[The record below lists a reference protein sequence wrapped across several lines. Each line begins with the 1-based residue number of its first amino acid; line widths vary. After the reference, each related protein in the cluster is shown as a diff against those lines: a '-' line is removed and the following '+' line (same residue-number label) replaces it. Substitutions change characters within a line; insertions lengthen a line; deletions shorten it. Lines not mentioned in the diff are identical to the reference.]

1 MKRNIFKALAL
12 SAVCLVSTSVLMN
25 AQQLNPAVYG
35 PQVNKLKKG
44 QGTVTDYVPNQV
56 IVKFKDTSG
65 VRVQFGSN
73 RTIRTTSVKSVD
85 SKLTALGIKKAEQLM
100 PLTGAK
106 KLRKSNVM
114 LKSYSGR
121 EIPEP
126 DMSRLYLMNVDSTKN
141 MSVYE
146 VIKQLENIAEVE
158 YAEPNYRIYAMTT
171 SESATYTAEPLYTQQ
186 WGPSAINLP
195 ALWDMPKI
203 NDKRPVIAIIDTG
216 VEVTHPDLADNIYTN
231 EKELNGEDYL
241 DDDNNG
247 FYDDV
252 HGWDF
257 IKNRPVESDPNGHG
271 THCAGIAA
279 AVGNNGKG
287 ITGANPDAL
296 ILPVTVL
303 GADGSGDIA
312 SAIKGV
318 DYAVAN
324 GADVLSMSFGSAWGN
339 SMYGA
344 CKKAFQSAVLVAAA
358 GNDGLSINVVPRSP
372 SDPSGRIFPGAF
384 DVVLGVMASDNNGN
398 RAGFSN
404 YDEDGAYY
412 SDYDK
417 HGDNFYNYEVL
428 APGVDI
434 MSTYPGGQYKSL
446 NGTSMATPLVAG
458 AVSRLLQTK
467 ETELYRGTFV
477 GDIVHATD
485 NATGVLDVI
494 KAYNFNSENRS
505 TELVVQS
512 VAFDDSAMGDGDGV
526 LESGEIVDLYPTIRC
541 LWGNANN
548 IKLNISVDT
557 EYEKESTIEIIDTN
571 VDFGWNLNS
580 QGSGKSKNP
589 LRVKINENIVN
600 GYNLRLIVSISDES
614 NLNVQQKQVEKIIQ
628 RSDALTGAISED
640 LTLTPDKQYIINGN
654 FGVPSGV
661 TLTILPGTILKFTDG
676 AEMKV
681 EGEIICNGTPE
692 NPIIFCGDGYS
703 YMGGFNFGHHNE
715 ISYVIF
721 ENLNAN
727 ILFSDGNI
735 KHCIIKNTKATAFSN
750 HYPGFVKC
758 NIYNNEYIYSFWSGM
773 GLTIDGINMI
783 GNICCDQPALGTEN
797 VINSNIFTNY
807 SFGMLDTR
815 VLNNVLYDISSMV
828 NYKPSRPNYFG
839 TSREDYARIGILDS
853 KNPISP
859 RGWGTYDLSNMPTRP
874 IAEAHGI
881 VWKVVVNGYDAQDE
895 FDLLPP
901 LGVGKH
907 KFEVYFNRPMNKSVT
922 PTVAMGA
929 VGPYDQIPI
938 DEEGCWNEDGTIYT
952 AYITIDGKFGS
963 NGLNRIYVAGAEDDE
978 YFEIP
983 IEDSRFNVMVQVT
996 GSLATHFFAEAGL
1009 GKVNL
1014 TWETD
1019 EEDFEDLL
1027 GYNIMRYTE
1036 HVDSIYE
1043 TDYNKYG
1050 DWNQHLII
1058 KGDTTIINET
1068 LIDSRIESFTDYNVI
1083 PGTTY
1088 YYQIKQ
1094 LTTSM
1099 NSHDL
1104 SNVVSATPLTAAKGD
1119 ANGSMSVDVA
1129 DVVTEVAYMT
1139 GQDPQPFIFEAADV
1153 NEDEVV
1159 NVLDVVG
1166 TVNII
1171 KSPAGTTSM
1180 SVNSTAIYTI
1190 EDGVL
1195 YVESP
1200 VALGGVQFRF
1210 NVSTDAEIT
1219 PLEALNDFETVGD
1232 NQGENGYLF
1241 MAFSMTG
1248 RTISAGKQALLRIG
1262 SAEMTEIVLCDA
1274 TGKSIIGIDGNTSG
1288 VGAIEA
1294 MQMELPYPNPFSD
1307 VLTVPYKVGKDG
1319 VHDVKIVVS
1328 TVTGA
1333 TVAMHTE
1340 KAEYGFHSWTW
1351 NAGKDVANGVYLV
1364 SLYVDGR
1371 LMQTAKA
1378 VKR

>member
-25 AQQLNPAVYG
+25 AQQLDPAVYG

-44 QGTVTDYVPNQV
+44 QGTATDYVPNQV

-65 VRVQFGSN
+65 VRVMFGKD

-85 SKLTALGIKKAEQLM
+85 NKLSALGIKKAEQLM

-141 MSVYE
+141 MSVHE

-158 YAEPNYRIYAMTT
+158 YAEPNYRTYAMTA

-203 NDKRPVIAIIDTG
+203 NDNRPVIAIIDTG

-247 FYDDV
+247 FADDV

-257 IKNRPVESDPNGHG
+257 IKNRPLESDPNGHG

-287 ITGANPDAL
+287 VTGANPDAL

-324 GADVLSMSFGSAWGN
+324 GADVLSMSFGSAWGQ
-339 SMYGA
+339 SMYDA
-344 CKKAFQSAVLVAAA
+344 CKKAYQSSVLVAAA

-372 SDPSGRIFPGAF
+372 SDPSGRMFPGAF

-412 SDYDK
+412 TDYDK

-467 ETELYRGTFV
+467 ETELYRGTLV
-477 GDIVHATD
+477 GDVVHAIHETK
-485 NATGVLDVI
+485 GVLDI
-494 KAYNFNSENRS
+494 LKAYNFNAENRA
-505 TELVVQS
+505 TEVVIQS
-512 VAFDDSAMGDGDGV
+512 VKFDDTAMGDGDGV
-526 LESGEIVDLYPTIRC
+526 VESGEIVDIYPTIRC
-541 LWGNANN
+541 VWGSTSN

-557 EYEKESTIEIIDTN
+557 EYEKESAIEIIDTN

-628 RSDALTGAISED
+628 RSDALTGVITED
-640 LTLTPDKQYIINGN
+640 ITLTPDKQYIISGR
-654 FGVPSGV
+654 FGVQSGV
-661 TLTILPGTILKFTDG
+661 TLTILPGTILKFSDG
-676 AEMKV
+676 VEMKV
-681 EGEIICNGTPE
+681 EGKIICNGTPE
-692 NPIIFCGDGYS
+692 NPIIFTMDGLNDAIS
-703 YMGGFNFGHHNE
+703 KIELENNE

-721 ENLNAN
+721 ERMRSREYLVQGVLRN
-727 ILFSDGNI
+727 
-735 KHCIIKNTKATAFSN
+735 CIIRNG
-750 HYPGFVKC
+750 GFDGLTEYWGSSYFECC
-758 NIYNNEYIYSFWSGM
+758 NIYNNGIGGYIWSDISYTNYINNTTYVGRSFAQSANVYSNYAS
-773 GLTIDGINMI
+773 DGILR
-783 GNICCDQPALGTEN
+783 NILE
-797 VINSNIFTNY
+797 
-807 SFGMLDTR
+807 
-815 VLNNVLYDISSMV
+815 DIDIIET
-828 NYKPSRPNYFG
+828 YTPEKPCYFG
-839 TSREDYARIGILDS
+839 SSIESKVRIGICDTN
-853 KNPISP
+853 NPIMQC
-859 RGWGTYDLSNMPTRP
+859 GWATYDLSNMLTRP
-874 IAEAHGI
+874 NADAHGI
-881 VWKVVVNGYDAQDE
+881 VWKVLVNGYDAQDE

-983 IEDSRFNVMVQVT
+983 VEDSRFNVMVQVT

-1068 LIDSRIESFTDYNVI
+1068 LIDSRIQSFTDYNVI

-1104 SNVVSATPLTAAKGD
+1104 SNVVSATPLTAQKGD

-1190 EDGVL
+1190 EDGIL
-1195 YVESP
+1195 YVESD

-1210 NVSTDAEIT
+1210 KTGEGAEIT
-1219 PLEALNDFETVGD
+1219 PLETLNGFETISD

-1241 MAFSMTG
+1241 FAFSMTG
-1248 RTISAGKQALLRIG
+1248 KTLATGKQALLRIG
-1262 SAEMTEIVLCDA
+1262 NAEITEVTLCDA
-1274 TGKSIIGIDGNTSG
+1274 TGKSIMGIDGNTSG
-1288 VGAIEA
+1288 MGAIEA

>member
-12 SAVCLVSTSVLMN
+12 SAVCFMSTSVLMN

-121 EIPEP
+121 EVPEP

-141 MSVYE
+141 MSVHE
-146 VIKQLENIAEVE
+146 VIKQLKTVAEVE
-158 YAEPNYRIYAMTT
+158 YAEPNYRTYAMATN
-171 SESATYTAEPLYTQQ
+171 ESATFTAEPLYTQQ

-231 EKELNGEDYL
+231 ETELNGEDYA

-312 SAIKGV
+312 SAIRGI

-324 GADVLSMSFGSAWGN
+324 GADVLSMSFGSAAGQ
-339 SMYGA
+339 SMYDA
-344 CKKAFQSAVLVAAA
+344 CKKAFQAAVLVAAA
-358 GNDGLSINVVPRSP
+358 GNDGLSINVVPRSIN
-372 SDPSGRIFPGAF
+372 DPSGRIFPGAF
-384 DVVLGVMASDNNGN
+384 DVVLGVMASDSNENI
-398 RAGFSN
+398 AGFSN

-412 SDYDK
+412 TDYDK

-467 ETELYRGTFV
+467 EAELYRGTFV
-477 GDIVHATD
+477 GDIVHATHE
-485 NATGVLDVI
+485 ASGVLDI
-494 KAYNFNSENRS
+494 LKAYNFNADNRS
-505 TELVVQS
+505 TELVIQS

-526 LESGEIVDLYPTIRC
+526 VESGEIVDIYPTIRC
-541 LWGNANN
+541 VWGNTSN
-548 IKLNISVDT
+548 IKLNIAVDT
-557 EYEKESTIEIIDTN
+557 EYEKESAIKIIDTN
-571 VDFGWNLNS
+571 VDFGWNLSS
-580 QGSGKSKNP
+580 QVSGKSKNP

-600 GYNLRLIVSISDES
+600 GYNLRLLVSISDES
-614 NLNVQQKQVEKIIQ
+614 NHNVQQKQVEKIIQ
-628 RSDALTGAISED
+628 RSGTLTGSLTED
-640 LTLTPDKQYIINGN
+640 LTLTPDKQYIISGR

-661 TLTILPGTILKFTDG
+661 TLTILPGTILKLSAG
-676 AEMKV
+676 VEMKV
-681 EGEIICNGTPE
+681 EGEIICDGTPD
-692 NPIIFCGDGYS
+692 NPIIFTSIEDVIGAQPHLS
-703 YMGGFNFGHHNE
+703 FGGKD

-721 ENLNAN
+721 EGMKGFRSSIYGL
-727 ILFSDGNI
+727 LSYGNF
-735 KHCIIKNTKATAFSN
+735 KNCVIRN
-750 HYPGFVKC
+750 GFLSAIAVESTSAITSFEKC
-758 NIYNNEYIYSFWSGM
+758 NIYNNSGP
-773 GLTIDGINMI
+773 IDGYFDPDDFLFIPITNS
-783 GNICCDQPALGTEN
+783 NYVNNKTYVSVYDRYLYKN
-797 VINSNIFTNY
+797 LVYSSNIFSNY
-807 SFGMLDTR
+807 NTDQLVSNILFVSDNIEAYLPE
-815 VLNNVLYDISSMV
+815 
-828 NYKPSRPNYFG
+828 KPCYFG
-839 TSREDYARIGILDS
+839 SSIESTVRFGIHDS

-859 RGWGTYDLSNMPTRP
+859 VGWGTYDLSNMLKRP
-874 IAEAHGI
+874 VAEAHGI

-907 KFEVYFNRPMNKSVT
+907 KFEVYFNRPMNTAVK
-922 PTVAMGA
+922 PTLAMGA
-929 VGPYDQIPI
+929 VEPYNQIPI
-938 DEEGCWNEDGTIYT
+938 DEDGSWNEDGTIYT

-963 NGLNRIYVAGAEDDE
+963 NGLNRIYVAEAEDDE

-983 IEDSRFNVMVQVT
+983 VEDSRFNVMVQVT

-1027 GYNIMRYTE
+1027 GYNIIRYTE
-1036 HVDSIYE
+1036 HNS
-1043 TDYNKYG
+1043 
-1050 DWNQHLII
+1050 
-1058 KGDTTIINET
+1058 DTTIINET
-1068 LIDSRIESFTDYNVI
+1068 LIDSRVQSFTDYNVE
-1083 PGTTY
+1083 PGVTY

-1104 SNVVSATPLTAAKGD
+1104 SNVVSATPLTASKGD

-1139 GQDPQPFIFEAADV
+1139 GQNPQPFIFEAADV
-1153 NEDEVV
+1153 NEDVVV

-1171 KSPAGTTSM
+1171 KNPNGTTTSM
-1180 SVNSTAIYTI
+1180 ANNSAIYTI

-1210 NVSTDAEIT
+1210 SVTEGAVIT
-1219 PLEALNDFETVGD
+1219 PLEALNGFETVSD

-1241 MAFSMTG
+1241 LAFSMTG
-1248 RTISAGKQALLRIG
+1248 NTLATGKHALLHIG
-1262 SAEMTEIVLCDA
+1262 DAEITDVVLCDA

-1288 VGAIEA
+1288 VGAIEV
-1294 MQMELPYPNPFSD
+1294 MQMELPYPNPFSE
-1307 VLTVPYKVGKDG
+1307 VLSVPYKIGKDG
-1319 VHDVKIVVS
+1319 IHDVKIVVS
-1328 TVTGA
+1328 SVIGS
-1333 TVAMHTE
+1333 TVAIHTS
-1340 KAEYGFHSWTW
+1340 KAEYGCHTW
-1351 NAGKDVANGVYLV
+1351 NWNASDADAGVYFI
-1364 SLYVDGR
+1364 SLYIDDK